1 MEDVEVLKRL
11 KMKRPTFKVGSVGPY
26 NIQINSLTTLVE
38 DDKVSDE
45 VMDSI
50 CDVLS
55 RIRPGVVHINSQ
67 ALTKILDGS
76 KRAKSH
82 YFIKNNIFEGT
93 TEVFGPYLEGGNH
106 WTFFHCNVDKRC
118 ITYFNSFGEMEWQCQ
133 AIAQHW
139 CDFATARGVQG
150 EWVLKTTKHSLQT
163 DSVSCGVH
171 TLAFATEFIK
181 SGGCIT
187 SFQCPAI
194 QQERTRLA
202 LLLYRSLDRT
212 KTCGICSKNVL
223 GRKRATCTCGAVLH
237 LQCAATP
244 VCYICQDDSN
254 SLSQISL
261 PTAAT
266 SALLADTDL
275 VEQFS
280 RSAECSALQQ
290 EETVM
295 AMLGTIGI
303 PMACCTEE
311 EMEEEDKEEKKHEQD
326 NQERHREDEGKVEKE
341 KKVYKVLGRLTSQRK
356 CYEVDEDELRRR
368 VKGENM
374 STNMFRMLIRV
385 CISVIYMHLS
395 IKHKSFNVKL

>member
-26 NIQINSLTTLVE
+26 NIRINSLTTLVE

-290 EETVM
+290 
-295 AMLGTIGI
+295 G
-303 PMACCTEE
+303 
-311 EMEEEDKEEKKHEQD
+311 Q
-326 NQERHREDEGKVEKE
+326 Q
-341 KKVYKVLGRLTSQRK
+341 
-356 CYEVDEDELRRR
+356 
-368 VKGENM
+368 KGC
-374 STNMFRMLIRV
+374 STQ
-385 CISVIYMHLS
+385 CIAAA
-395 IKHKSFNVKL
+395 